1 MIMCCSQFWKLH
13 PRGNGLICVFIPPYN
28 IWDWTW
34 QIIIMKVD
42 YTCIKQG
49 TVYCNVQMTKTKV
62 LHIFQELWKVA
73 CYYSCK
79 MKLLP
84 LLVGWVTIHNLWEN
98 VQQFSCGQYSI
109 MYQNLLLLCHRYM
122 KKWAILMG
130 YTVLDIS
137 KYYNITIP
145 CTRSNLM
152 LPVTQKYS
160 SPFWNNL
167 LCKPVSAVLLTRM
180 KCS

>member
-1 MIMCCSQFWKLH
+1 MQFEVKYSIGKNQLNITISSMIMCCSRFWKLH
-13 PRGNGLICVFIPPYN
+13 PRGNGLICVFIPPYS

-73 CYYSCK
+73 CYSCK

-84 LLVGWVTIHNLWEN
+84 LLVGWVTIHNLWEMCN
-98 VQQFSCGQYSI
+98 NLVVANIVSCIRIYFFYVTGTWRSEQSWWDTLYWISASI
-109 MYQNLLLLCHRYM
+109 M
-122 KKWAILMG
+122 I
-130 YTVLDIS
+130 
-137 KYYNITIP
+137 
-145 CTRSNLM
+145 
-152 LPVTQKYS
+152 
-160 SPFWNNL
+160 
-167 LCKPVSAVLLTRM
+167 
-180 KCS
+180 